1 METILISCK
10 SCGGESP
17 SDARFCIE
25 CGESLHSATGP
36 TTLLATPTC
45 AACGSENLPDARFC
59 GICGRAMLAGPTAG
73 ASPWVQPQVPQQP
86 RLRPYAAPAPRP
98 APMPIAPPAP
108 IQPVAP
114 PQSFPRPVAA
124 HRQYRVGR
132 HNGFSPAVLIA
143 MVGFGALFVLKAMS
157 WPLVLL
163 VVGAVFIVHQA
174 EHGRLNQAL
183 RTAAIAGS
191 VLFVASNPRFWPVL
205 LIAFGLFK
213 LLGGRRV
220 F

>member
-1 METILISCK
+1 METSLISCK

-36 TTLLATPTC
+36 TTLLMTPTC

-59 GICGRAMLAGPTAG
+59 GICGRAMAGTTGDA
-73 ASPWVQPQVPQQP
+73 APWVQPQVPQQP

-98 APMPIAPPAP
+98 IAPSAPM
-108 IQPVAP
+108 QPMVAP
-114 PQSFPRPVAA
+114 QQSFPRPVVAQ
-124 HRQYRVGR
+124 RQYRVGR
-132 HNGFSPAVLIA
+132 HSGFSPALLIA
-143 MVGFGALFVLKAMS
+143 MVGFGALLVLKAMS

-163 VVGAVFIVHQA
+163 VIGAAFLVHQA
-174 EHGRLNQAL
+174 EHGRLNHAL
-183 RTAAIAGS
+183 RTVAIAGS

-213 LLGGRRV
+213 LMGGRRV